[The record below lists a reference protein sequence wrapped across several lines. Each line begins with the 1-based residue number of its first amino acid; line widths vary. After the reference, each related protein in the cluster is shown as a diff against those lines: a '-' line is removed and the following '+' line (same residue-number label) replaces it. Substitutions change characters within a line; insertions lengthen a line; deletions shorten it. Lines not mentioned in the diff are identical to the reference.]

1 MLWLSLLHVAQDIA
15 KISVPFAKDWY
26 CNQFDQWLKPSLWL
40 GMNTKCHTG
49 HTAVIAFSINAYPKP
64 VKSVFNCWKLF
75 LQHCL
80 LQTSSLTFIQC
91 TTWTH
96 FVMKVI
102 VHLTVCGGNWVSL
115 MQSFTIFLFKS
126 YFLLALY
133 WYLETYTG
141 VLFMCL
147 PTLTGWIYSITF
159 EL

>member
-1 MLWLSLLHVAQDIA
+1 MSLKILLKFPFHLQKIDIA
-15 KISVPFAKDWY
+15 INSISH
-26 CNQFDQWLKPSLWL
+26 LKPSLWL

-49 HTAVIAFSINAYPKP
+49 HTAVIAFSINAYTKP
-64 VKSVFNCWKLF
+64 VISVFNCWKLF

-91 TTWTH
+91 SIWTH

-147 PTLTGWIYSITF
+147 PTLTGWFYTF
-159 EL
+159 IKLIL